1 MINLLIIITG
11 LLSGIFSGT
20 LGVSATFMIIILIR
34 AFNLLKDDET
44 IAGTTLLS
52 ILPPVALIAVIQY
65 WKKGKINVKMAIIIS
80 IFALLGGG
88 IGAKIGEYIKP
99 KTKKI
104 ILTFVFF
111 CLGIY
116 TIYSI
121 IKEEK
126 ATQDSSL
133 HSIKKPDKN
142 NFFFTVSKK
151 LSGITL

>member
-1 MINLLIIITG
+1 MINLLIILTG

-20 LGVSATFMIIILIR
+20 FGVSATFMIIILIR
-34 AFNLLKDDET
+34 VFNLLKDEET

-52 ILPPVALIAVIQY
+52 ILPPIALIAVIQY

-88 IGAKIGEYIKP
+88 IGAKFGEYIKP

-116 TIYSI
+116 TVYSI

-126 ATQDSSL
+126 VTQDSSL
-133 HSIKKPDKN
+133 HSIGKSDSSFLFN
-142 NFFFTVSKK
+142 TSKQ

>member
-1 MINLLIIITG
+1 MTNLLIILTG
-11 LLSGIFSGT
+11 ILSGIFSGT
-20 LGVSATFMIIILIR
+20 FGVSATFMIIILIR
-34 AFNLLKDDET
+34 VFNLLKDEET

-52 ILPPVALIAVIQY
+52 ILPPIALIAVIQY

-88 IGAKIGEYIKP
+88 IGAKFGEYIKP

-116 TIYSI
+116 TVYSI

-126 ATQDSSL
+126 ATKDSSL
-133 HSIKKPDKN
+133 HSIGKADSSFLFN
-142 NFFFTVSKK
+142 TSKQ